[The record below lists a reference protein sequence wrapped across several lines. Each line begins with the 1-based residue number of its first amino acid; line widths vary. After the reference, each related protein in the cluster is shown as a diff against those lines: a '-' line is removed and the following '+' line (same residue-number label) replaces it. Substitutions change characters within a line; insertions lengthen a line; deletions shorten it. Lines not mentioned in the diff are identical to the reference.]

1 MYVIIN
7 RKDKNGER
15 HRGPTTGGCFC
26 DSKLS
31 LKSKTFTIRGGGGER
46 LLIWKSSKSRAVGVT
61 TGKHHVQQENE
72 K

>member
-46 LLIWKSSKSRAVGVT
+46 LLI
-61 TGKHHVQQENE
+61 
-72 K
+72 

>member
-1 MYVIIN
+1 ME
-7 RKDKNGER
+7 KDIEGLPLEAV
-15 HRGPTTGGCFC
+15 FV